1 MQRSAKIGLIASMLI
16 FGTIGMFVKYIPLP
30 SSVIA
35 MVRGF
40 VGMLFLLGV
49 MAIGRKHFSKEQVK
63 QNIFWL
69 CLSGAAIGIN
79 WILLFESYR
88 YTTVATATLC
98 YYLAPTLAVLGS
110 AVFFGE
116 KLTAKKALCAV
127 AALLGMVGV
136 SGVIGGGDGDPRG
149 VALGLGAAVFYSAVI
164 LLNKKTGAVPALE
177 RTAIQLGASAVV
189 MLLYGALAGDLQGL
203 RPSVNTVLLLA
214 VVGIVHTGITYFLY
228 FGAVG
233 KLSAQSV
240 AVFSYIDP
248 VTAVALSALL
258 LREPLG
264 ILSILGAVLILGSAL
279 ISELPEPKKHR

>member
-1 MQRSAKIGLIASMLI
+1 MLI
-16 FGTIGMFVKYIPLP
+16 FGTIGIFVKYIPLP

-35 MVRGF
+35 MARGF
-40 VGMLFLLGV
+40 IGMLFLLGV
-49 MAIGRKHFSKEQVK
+49 MAVGRKRFAKEQVK
-63 QNIFWL
+63 RSVFWL

-98 YYLAPTLAVLGS
+98 YYMAPTLAVLGS
-110 AVFFGE
+110 AVLFGE
-116 KLTAKKALCAV
+116 RLTVKKALCAG
-127 AALLGMVGV
+127 AALIGMIGV
-136 SGVIGGGDGDPRG
+136 SGVIDGGDGDLRG

-164 LLNKKTGAVPALE
+164 LLNKKASEVPAFD
-177 RTAIQLGASAVV
+177 RTAIQLGVSAVV
-189 MLLYGALAGDLQGL
+189 MLLYGMFAGDLKGL
-203 RPSVNTVLLLA
+203 QFSANTALLLA

-233 KLSAQSV
+233 KLSAQTV

-248 VTAVALSALL
+248 VTAVVLSALL

-264 ILSILGAVLILGSAL
+264 VFSILGAVLILGSAL
-279 ISELPEPKKHR
+279 ISELPERKKQH